1 MKVYGA
7 ISSSHAEDAPLLHNT
22 HTKADEKK
30 PPLFKGALATS
41 SRKTI
46 ALAVAGVAACGAV
59 AIVANT
65 GSAPAFGR
73 VHKLGDALD
82 DAKAG
87 KKERLLFQFDLSRF
101 DSNARRMSSSSYL
114 FSRSISRHYV
124 AKTSDI
130 AASLSIRKHHYFR
143 VSTTLGGDV

>member
-7 ISSSHAEDAPLLHNT
+7 ISSSLAEDAPLLLHNT
-22 HTKADEKK
+22 QNTADEKK
-30 PPLFKGALATS
+30 PPPLFKGAS